1 MDNSLEQMTTPFSG
15 DNILAETILQ
25 LKKEFNLTTAIE
37 TGTYKGA
44 TTLWLDKYFEDV
56 HTTEIDSKLYDNL
69 RNTFKGTKIRLWC
82 AGSQEAL
89 PEILNHIDD
98 SRPFIFLDSHWYVNP
113 LLSELDTIA
122 KAGIK
127 PVLAI
132 HDFKVPNHPELGFD
146 EYPKQGIVY
155 DFAYIESHL
164 EKIYGKDGYVYF
176 YNSEANGDKRGCI
189 FIYSK

>member
-1 MDNSLEQMTTPFSG
+1 MTEQMTTPFSG

-25 LKKEFNLTTAIE
+25 LKNEFNLTTAIE

-44 TTLWLDKYFEDV
+44 TTLWLNEHFEDV
-56 HTTEIDSKLYDNL
+56 HTTEIDSRLYDNL
-69 RNTFKGTKIRLWC
+69 RKAFKGTKIKLWC

-89 PEILNHIDD
+89 PEILNYISD

-146 EYPKQGIVY
+146 TYPKQDIVY
-155 DFAYIESHL
+155 DFAYIESRL

>member
-25 LKKEFNLTTAIE
+25 LQKEFNLTTAIE

-44 TTLWLDKYFEDV
+44 TTLWLNEHFDDV
-56 HTTEIDSKLYDNL
+56 HTTEIDSRLYDNL
-69 RNTFKGTKIRLWC
+69 RKTFNGTKIKLWC

-89 PEILNHIDD
+89 PEILNYISD

-146 EYPKQGIVY
+146 TYPKQGIVY

>member
-25 LKKEFNLTTAIE
+25 LQKEFNLTTAIE

-44 TTLWLDKYFEDV
+44 TTIWLNEHFADV
-56 HTTEIDSKLYDNL
+56 HTTEIDSRLYDNL
-69 RNTFKGTKIRLWC
+69 RKAFKGTKIKLWC

-89 PEILNHIDD
+89 PEILNYISD

-146 EYPKQGIVY
+146 TYPKQGIVY

>member
-25 LKKEFNLTTAIE
+25 LQKEFNLTTAIE

-44 TTLWLDKYFEDV
+44 TTLWLNEHFDDV
-56 HTTEIDSKLYDNL
+56 HTTEIDSRLYDNL
-69 RNTFKGTKIRLWC
+69 RKAFKGTKIKLWC

-89 PEILNHIDD
+89 PEILNYISD

-146 EYPKQGIVY
+146 TYPKQGIVY

>member
-25 LKKEFNLTTAIE
+25 LQKEFNLTTAIE

-44 TTLWLDKYFEDV
+44 TTLWLNEHFEDV
-56 HTTEIDSKLYDNL
+56 HTTEIDSRLYDNL
-69 RNTFKGTKIRLWC
+69 RKAFKGTKIKLWC

-89 PEILNHIDD
+89 PEILNYISD

-146 EYPKQGIVY
+146 TYPKQGIVY